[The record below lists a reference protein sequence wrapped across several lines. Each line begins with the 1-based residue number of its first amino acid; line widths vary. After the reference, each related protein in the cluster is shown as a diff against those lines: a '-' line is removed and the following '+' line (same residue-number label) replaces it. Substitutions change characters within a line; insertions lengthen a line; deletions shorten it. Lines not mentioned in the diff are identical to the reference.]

1 MDPLDAFM
9 AGLAEGDGMN
19 KRARRACAH
28 CGAASPPC
36 RCSRC
41 QQRWYC
47 GARCQKAD
55 YRSHRRTCRA
65 SCGDLSDDDGSSE
78 ARPSAM
84 EAEDE
89 ALSSRSGIDV
99 AATALAEQGRY
110 LAALASWDAALAQP
124 DIAAEEASPVA
135 LDRALRRSIAATH
148 ELRAQAMMEL
158 DRAFDA
164 IRAASRAVRCDG
176 ASPWAHLTLGRAQL
190 NFGELELAIASLE
203 RAASLSGGGGGGGG
217 HSCAAALSGA
227 TDALAYARS
236 LRARQLALLR
246 QSGGGS
252 AVVLRARTLPAG
264 GEERERGARGNASG
278 SSHRAAA
285 AKIEAPVSSSRSRR
299 SKKRSS
305 APAAMMMD
313 IERSA
318 VEEEEE
324 EEDEDGDAAA
334 RDSEWARHFAQSL
347 ETASAGAGWGT
358 CAR

>member
-203 RAASLSGGGGGGGG
+203 RAASLSGGGGG

>member
-1 MDPLDAFM
+1 
-9 AGLAEGDGMN
+9 
-19 KRARRACAH
+19 
-28 CGAASPPC
+28 
-36 RCSRC
+36 
-41 QQRWYC
+41 
-47 GARCQKAD
+47 
-55 YRSHRRTCRA
+55 
-65 SCGDLSDDDGSSE
+65 
-78 ARPSAM
+78 M

-246 QSGGGS
+246 QSGGGG